1 MARIDE
7 LKKEFLEYL
16 EIEKGR
22 SLKTVENY
30 DRYLKRFFEFSKVT
44 SAGGIDED
52 IVRKYRLWLNR
63 FKDEKGKEL
72 SKSTQNYYIIA
83 LRMFLKYLSRRN
95 VPALDA
101 EKIELAKLPQRQLD
115 LLDIS
120 DLERLLASP
129 KGGGEKA
136 LRDKAIL
143 EMFFS
148 TGLRI
153 SELCGLG
160 TDSINLKRGEFS
172 VRGKGGKVRVV
183 FLSDRAKAAIN
194 NYLEKRKSVDEEKL
208 FTVTPRSVERM
219 VKKYAI
225 AAGITKKVT
234 PHVLRHAFATD
245 LLQNGADLRSV
256 QALLGHANISTTQI
270 YTHFTDRQLGEVHKA
285 FHGKR
290 RK

>member
-95 VPALDA
+95 VPAH
-101 EKIELAKLPQRQLD
+101 E
-115 LLDIS
+115 
-120 DLERLLASP
+120 
-129 KGGGEKA
+129 
-136 LRDKAIL
+136 
-143 EMFFS
+143 
-148 TGLRI
+148 
-153 SELCGLG
+153 
-160 TDSINLKRGEFS
+160 
-172 VRGKGGKVRVV
+172 GGKQEPADHS
-183 FLSDRAKAAIN
+183 LSR
-194 NYLEKRKSVDEEKL
+194 L
-208 FTVTPRSVERM
+208 
-219 VKKYAI
+219 
-225 AAGITKKVT
+225 
-234 PHVLRHAFATD
+234 
-245 LLQNGADLRSV
+245 
-256 QALLGHANISTTQI
+256 
-270 YTHFTDRQLGEVHKA
+270 
-285 FHGKR
+285 
-290 RK
+290 